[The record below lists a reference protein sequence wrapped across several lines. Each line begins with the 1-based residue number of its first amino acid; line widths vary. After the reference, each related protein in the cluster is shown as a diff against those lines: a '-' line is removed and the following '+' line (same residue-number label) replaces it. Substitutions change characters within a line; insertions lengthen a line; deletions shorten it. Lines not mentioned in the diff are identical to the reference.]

1 MWTIWSPIS
10 SRLRKNE
17 HKCRD
22 DRRLLWTAGC
32 AGLHRPL
39 TAALVP
45 CSLPVHA
52 KGDIV
57 AGRELARRV
66 GSRCHDPPSRRPLC
80 SPGWIDEIAPLVLE
94 VRLVQMG
101 LLRLL
106 TLLPP
111 FSGPALR
118 PRRSCRGI
126 PRLEASWRERS
137 ARRATS
143 FPTTSSSIRTSAPRP
158 SSRWLLTLRSRSS
171 AFARSFRR
179 PMQRCRT

>member
-1 MWTIWSPIS
+1 MWTIWWPIS

-17 HKCRD
+17 RQCRD

-32 AGLHRPL
+32 AGLHQAVDGGACPVL
-39 TAALVP
+39 AP
-45 CSLPVHA
+45 CPRQ
-52 KGDIV
+52 GGFV

-66 GSRCHDPPSRRPLC
+66 GSRCPDPPSRRPLC

-106 TLLPP
+106 VLLTLFLDLH
-111 FSGPALR
+111 SDRAGVAGGSRGWRQAGARGLR
-118 PRRSCRGI
+118 DVPHRFRR
-126 PRLEASWRERS
+126 
-137 ARRATS
+137 
-143 FPTTSSSIRTSAPRP
+143 FSSSIRTSAPRP
-158 SSRWLLTLRSRSS
+158 SSRWLLTLRSRRA